1 MTLLSIS
8 IIIKKRGSDEV
19 NNIWTQL
26 KFLLLYLIKS
36 PYPVDIISNISDIP
50 FLSISTIIKESGSK
64 EVNKTWTQLELL
76 LLSLIKSPCQVDII
90 SNISDIIK
98 KPGTEDENNMWT
110 QLKKELSNPD
120 GIVDV
125 EIETNGDKVETDED
139 KGDNEE
145 IETDEDKGDNEEIET
160 DEDKGDNEEIETN
173 GEIETDEDKGEIE
186 TDLIFRKK
194 WYGPGGMKELIFE
207 RTGCKPYIGSGI
219 NYFKDEHKTTLNS
232 VDGTPYYDDN
242 LEDPK
247 KPIYTLYGP
256 SGDQNE
262 NDTRNKQL
270 LKKSKHIYLFRRTKE
285 GYIWYGKY
293 KIIGKESKSHIGKD
307 YIMRNIINLTLNRC
321 L

>member
-26 KFLLLYLIKS
+26 KLLLLYLIKS

-76 LLSLIKSPCQVDII
+76 LLSLIKSPCQVDTI
-90 SNISDIIK
+90 SKISDIIK

-110 QLKKELSNPD
+110 QLKKELSNPIPHPD
-120 GIVDV
+120 CIENTVDV
-125 EIETNGDKVETDED
+125 
-139 KGDNEE
+139 
-145 IETDEDKGDNEEIET
+145 
-160 DEDKGDNEEIETN
+160 ETN